1 MTTTDSAVAAVLD
14 EVTGLAATLRE
25 SGPEAEERRWI
36 PEANI
41 ELLDKAGVF
50 RLSVPRRFGG
60 LEAPLA
66 DQVRILTE
74 ISRAD
79 TATGWVAMI
88 WVSSSWVPSQFSDQA
103 QEEVYASGS
112 ARVSTGF
119 APSGT
124 LTPAEGGYTLSG
136 SWKWISGSRGANWAL
151 LSALLTG
158 PDGTPA
164 PYAALVPFSELSI
177 ADDWHASSAAGT
189 GSSTVTAD
197 NVTVPAHRVAFLID
211 VLSGATGDRSNTGAT
226 GRNYPFI
233 PFFMAQGASA
243 YIGIAKGAYDL
254 FLDRLPGRGITYTS
268 WTDQSQSPVTQIQ
281 VATAAN
287 KLAAAEGLQ
296 EGWLSLIQKHADSRH
311 PALRRGTGR
320 GTRQGGVRD
329 PARQGGRGRG
339 SSRPAAPR
347 SSCATC
353 PSSAS
358 TATSGGSRCTRC
370 SRSTPTRKYT
380 GARSSA
386 SPPTPPSCEPLS
398 RAPGGRLR
406 PNTPSGPPAAPAGGP
421 DGHPVMPT
429 PHRSIPVPLRGRR
442 PLAHPRWGRTPL
454 L

>member
-296 EGWLSLIQKHADSRH
+296 EGWLSLIQKHAD
-311 PALRRGTGR
+311 AGTQPSVEER
-320 GTRQGGVRD
+320 AAV
-329 PARQGGRGRG
+329 RGR
-339 SSRPAAPR
+339 AAY
-347 SSCATC
+347 AIQLAKEAVDELFE
-353 PSSAS
+353 AS
-358 TATSGGSRCTRC
+358 
-370 SRSTPTRKYT
+370 
-380 GARSSA
+380 GASVIMRDVPFQRFHRDIRGLA
-386 SPPTPPSCEPLS
+386 LH
-398 RAPGGRLR
+398 ALFAF
-406 PNTPSGPPAAPAGGP
+406 NTNQEVHG
-421 DGHPVMPT
+421 
-429 PHRSIPVPLRGRR
+429 RSILG
-442 PLAHPRWGRTPL
+442 LAPDTPFL
-454 L
+454 

>member
-36 PEANI
+36 PESNI

-66 DQVRILTE
+66 DQVRILSE

-103 QEEVYASGS
+103 QEEVYAGGS

-119 APSGT
+119 TPTGT
-124 LTPAEGGYTLSG
+124 LTPTEGGYTLSG

-164 PYAALVPFSELSI
+164 PFAALVPFSELSI

-189 GSSTVTAD
+189 GSSTVTAE

-211 VLSGATGDRSNTGAT
+211 ILNGATGDRSNTGAT

-287 KLAAAEGLQ
+287 KIAAAEGLQ
-296 EGWLSLIQKHADSRH
+296 EGWLSLIQQHADAGTQPSVEERAAVRGKAAYAIQLAKEAVDELFEASGASVIMRDVPFQRFH
-311 PALRRGTGR
+311 RDIRGLALHALFAFNSNQEVHG
-320 GTRQGGVRD
+320 
-329 PARQGGRGRG
+329 
-339 SSRPAAPR
+339 
-347 SSCATC
+347 
-353 PSSAS
+353 
-358 TATSGGSRCTRC
+358 
-370 SRSTPTRKYT
+370 
-380 GARSSA
+380 
-386 SPPTPPSCEPLS
+386 
-398 RAPGGRLR
+398 
-406 PNTPSGPPAAPAGGP
+406 
-421 DGHPVMPT
+421 
-429 PHRSIPVPLRGRR
+429 RSILG
-442 PLAHPRWGRTPL
+442 LAPDTPFL
-454 L
+454 

>member
-66 DQVRILTE
+66 DQIRILTE

-79 TATGWVAMI
+79 TATGWVSMI

-103 QEEVYASGS
+103 QEEVYAGGS

-119 APSGT
+119 TPTGT
-124 LTPAEGGYTLSG
+124 LTPTEGGYTLNG

-164 PYAALVPFSELSI
+164 PFAALVPFSELSI
-177 ADDWHASSAAGT
+177 ADDWHTSSAAGT
-189 GSSTVTAD
+189 GSSTVTAE

-211 VLSGATGDRSNTGAT
+211 ILNGATGDRSNTGAT

-243 YIGIAKGAYDL
+243 YIGIAKGAFDL

-287 KLAAAEGLQ
+287 KIAAAEGLQ
-296 EGWLSLIQKHADSRH
+296 EGWLSLIQQHADAGTQPSVEERAAVRGKAAYAIQLAKEAVDELFEASGASVIMRDVPFQRFH
-311 PALRRGTGR
+311 RDIRGLALHALFAFNSNQEVHG
-320 GTRQGGVRD
+320 
-329 PARQGGRGRG
+329 
-339 SSRPAAPR
+339 
-347 SSCATC
+347 
-353 PSSAS
+353 
-358 TATSGGSRCTRC
+358 
-370 SRSTPTRKYT
+370 
-380 GARSSA
+380 
-386 SPPTPPSCEPLS
+386 
-398 RAPGGRLR
+398 
-406 PNTPSGPPAAPAGGP
+406 
-421 DGHPVMPT
+421 
-429 PHRSIPVPLRGRR
+429 RSILG
-442 PLAHPRWGRTPL
+442 LAPDTPFL
-454 L
+454 

>member
-66 DQVRILTE
+66 DQIRILTE

-103 QEEVYASGS
+103 QEEVYAGGS

-119 APSGT
+119 TPTGT
-124 LTPAEGGYTLSG
+124 LTPTEGGYTLNG

-164 PYAALVPFSELSI
+164 PFAALVPFSELSI
-177 ADDWHASSAAGT
+177 ADDWHTSSAAGT
-189 GSSTVTAD
+189 GSSTVTAE

-211 VLSGATGDRSNTGAT
+211 ILNGATGDRSNTGAT

-243 YIGIAKGAYDL
+243 YIGIAKGAFDL

-287 KLAAAEGLQ
+287 KIAAAEGLQ
-296 EGWLSLIQKHADSRH
+296 EGWLSLIQRHADAGTQPSVEERAAVRGKAAYAIQLAKEAVDELFEASGASVIMRDVPFQRFH
-311 PALRRGTGR
+311 RDIRGLALHALFAFNSNQEVHG
-320 GTRQGGVRD
+320 
-329 PARQGGRGRG
+329 
-339 SSRPAAPR
+339 
-347 SSCATC
+347 
-353 PSSAS
+353 
-358 TATSGGSRCTRC
+358 
-370 SRSTPTRKYT
+370 
-380 GARSSA
+380 
-386 SPPTPPSCEPLS
+386 
-398 RAPGGRLR
+398 
-406 PNTPSGPPAAPAGGP
+406 
-421 DGHPVMPT
+421 
-429 PHRSIPVPLRGRR
+429 RSILG
-442 PLAHPRWGRTPL
+442 LAPDTPFL
-454 L
+454 

>member
-1 MTTTDSAVAAVLD
+1 MTTTDSAVTAVLD

-41 ELLDKAGVF
+41 DLLDKAGVF

-79 TATGWVAMI
+79 TATGWVSMI

-103 QEEVYASGS
+103 QEEVYAGGS

-119 APSGT
+119 TPTGT
-124 LTPAEGGYTLSG
+124 LTPTEGGYTLSG

-164 PYAALVPFSELSI
+164 PFAALVPFSELSI

-189 GSSTVTAD
+189 GSSTVTAE

-211 VLSGATGDRSNTGAT
+211 VLNGATGDRSNTGAT

-287 KLAAAEGLQ
+287 KIAAAEGLQ
-296 EGWLSLIQKHADSRH
+296 EGWLSLIQQHADAGTQPSVEERAAVRGKAAYAIQLAKEAVDELFEASGASVIMRDVPFQRFH
-311 PALRRGTGR
+311 RDIRGLALHALFAFNSNQEVHG
-320 GTRQGGVRD
+320 
-329 PARQGGRGRG
+329 
-339 SSRPAAPR
+339 
-347 SSCATC
+347 
-353 PSSAS
+353 
-358 TATSGGSRCTRC
+358 
-370 SRSTPTRKYT
+370 
-380 GARSSA
+380 
-386 SPPTPPSCEPLS
+386 
-398 RAPGGRLR
+398 
-406 PNTPSGPPAAPAGGP
+406 
-421 DGHPVMPT
+421 
-429 PHRSIPVPLRGRR
+429 RSILG
-442 PLAHPRWGRTPL
+442 LAPDTPFL
-454 L
+454 